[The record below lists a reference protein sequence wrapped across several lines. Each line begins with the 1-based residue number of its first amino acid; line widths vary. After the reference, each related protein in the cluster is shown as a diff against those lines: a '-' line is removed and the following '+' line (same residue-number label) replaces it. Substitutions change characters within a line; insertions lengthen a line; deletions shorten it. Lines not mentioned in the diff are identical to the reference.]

1 MAQTDSLQK
10 LQLFQYSL
18 LAFPLAFVGLPLYM
32 HAPEF
37 YASELELSLV
47 SLGAALL
54 VLRIIDAVQD
64 PWIGAFCDRNSQNRH
79 NRLWIMVF
87 GAALLAGGF
96 WMLFHPPQSHALL
109 YFSLAV
115 FLSTTGF
122 SVLTI
127 NFQTLGGLWQ
137 SSSAERTRITGWR
150 EGVGLLGLIVA
161 AALPTWLTQNYSPAG
176 GFHLLTLI
184 FIPLLVLGFLSFWLW
199 FQKAEFSSVSSLKSP
214 AGKVHKDGWR
224 TLNTPW
230 GRRFFGIYL
239 LNNIAAAIP
248 GVLVLFF
255 IKDHLQA
262 EQWIGGFLL
271 LYFMSGVLGMP
282 LWNKLA
288 KTHGKLKIWLW
299 SMMLSVGV
307 FVWAFTLKEGDLIAF
322 AVICVLSGLALG
334 ADLALPPAILAD
346 HIHETETQHL
356 SSRAFSLMN
365 FFTKS
370 SLALATGISL
380 PLLGIWGYQPGVE
393 SGELT
398 EPLITMYALLPS
410 IIKLLTAFWLGWF
423 ILQMLEPAGVNKK
436 D

>member
-1 MAQTDSLQK
+1 MANIESLHK
-10 LQLFQYSL
+10 PQLIQYSL

-37 YASELELSLV
+37 YASEVGLSLV
-47 SLGAALL
+47 SLGVALL
-54 VLRIIDAVQD
+54 VLRFIDAVQD
-64 PWIGAFCDRNSQNRH
+64 PWIGTLCDRYSQKRIG
-79 NRLWIMVF
+79 IMLF

-96 WMLFHPPQSHALL
+96 WMLFHPSQTHALL

-137 SSSAERTRITGWR
+137 CSPAERTRITGWR

-161 AALPTWLTQNYSPAG
+161 AALPTWLIQHYSPAG

-184 FIPLLVLGFLSFWLW
+184 FIPLLILGFLSFWLW
-199 FQKAEFSSVSSLKSP
+199 FRQAEFSSQVTQLP
-214 AGKVHKDGWR
+214 AGKVQKYSNSWR
-224 TLNTPW
+224 SLNTSW
-230 GRRFFGIYL
+230 GRNFFGIYL

-271 LYFMSGVLGMP
+271 LYFISGVLGMP
-282 LWNKLA
+282 IWQKFA
-288 KTHGKLKIWLW
+288 SRYGKTTAWFW
-299 SMMLSVGV
+299 SMLLAVGV

-322 AVICVLSGLALG
+322 AIICILSGLALG

-346 HIHETETQHL
+346 QIHESNTQHL

-370 SLALATGISL
+370 SLALATGMSL
-380 PLLGIWGYQPGVE
+380 PLLGIWGYQPGVQ

-398 EPLITMYALLPS
+398 EPLITMYALIPS
-410 IIKLLTAFWLGWF
+410 IIKLITVFWLWWF
-423 ILQMLEPAGVNKK
+423 ISKFGCGELTN